1 MVVGRRDDGVREP
14 ELRPQTATDL
24 DDVVVKKPDGIQG
37 HEPDPRVAVV
47 DHARASVKLM
57 PLLNRRVVVHGI
69 DVAGLRAPRGRG
81 GEDREERGGVSRD
94 VVERYENLAAAE
106 AVSET
111 PDAAAGADTPTE
123 G

>member
-1 MVVGRRDDGVREP
+1 MNLLQRFMSDRSKLRARRMTGADVQQQRDIATAVKNAREM
-14 ELRPQTATDL
+14 A
-24 DDVVVKKPDGIQG
+24 
-37 HEPDPRVAVV
+37 
-47 DHARASVKLM
+47 
-57 PLLNRRVVVHGI
+57 LLPYTKR
-69 DVAGLRAPRGRG
+69 VAGLRAPRGRG